1 MKHMA
6 HMVAIS
12 PDMARPGKSGKM
24 QALANILVLLSV
36 LAVAAQPARAGERVP
51 ARVVSIN
58 LCSDV
63 LALELADPGTVKSV
77 FRVAAD
83 PEDSPVAEIA
93 ATLSLNNAAAEE
105 ILAMKPDLVLAH
117 RYSSPFTLAML
128 ARAHVP
134 VVQVKDAATFEDVR
148 DNVRTVAAALG
159 RPERGEAWIAR
170 FDAALAASR
179 RRPPARPIRAVIYQ
193 DLGGAA
199 ASGTVLGALLDHAG
213 FENVVKANA
222 TGSFVNLS
230 IEDLIARRPDFV
242 AVGIYRAHEPSLAH
256 ALLDHPA
263 LRDYVARYARAIGL
277 PARLWTC
284 GTPFVTGIADR
295 LAAARD
301 RFAAGRVD

>member
-1 MKHMA
+1 MA
-6 HMVAIS
+6 AIS

-24 QALANILVLLSV
+24 KPVANVLALLSL
-36 LAVAAQPARAGERVP
+36 LAFFAEPVRAGEKVP

-58 LCSDV
+58 LCADV

-83 PEDSPVAEIA
+83 PEDSPVAGIA
-93 ATLSLNNAAAEE
+93 AALPLNNAAAEE

-117 RYSSPFTLAML
+117 RYSSPFTLALL

-134 VVQVKDAATFEDVR
+134 VVEVKDAAGFDDIR
-148 DNVRTVAAALG
+148 DNIRTVAAALG

-179 RRPPARPIRAVIYQ
+179 RPAPAHPIRAVIYQ

-199 ASGTVLGALLDHAG
+199 ASGTILGALLDHAG
-213 FENVVKANA
+213 FENVVEANA
-222 TGSFVNLS
+222 SGGFVNLS
-230 IEDLIARRPDFV
+230 IEELIARRPDFV
-242 AVGIYRAHEPSLAH
+242 AVGIYRVREPSLAH

-263 LRDYVARYARAIGL
+263 LRDYVARYARAVDL

-284 GTPFVTGIADR
+284 GTPFVTGIAER

-301 RFAAGRVD
+301 RFAAGRVE

>member
-1 MKHMA
+1 
-6 HMVAIS
+6 
-12 PDMARPGKSGKM
+12 M
-24 QALANILVLLSV
+24 QALATFLTLLSV
-36 LAVAAQPARAGERVP
+36 LALFAGPVRAGEKVP

-58 LCSDV
+58 LCADV

-83 PEDSPVAEIA
+83 PADSPVADIA
-93 ATLSLNNAAAEE
+93 ATLPLNNAAAEE
-105 ILAMKPDLVLAH
+105 ILAMRPDLVLAH
-117 RYSSPFTLAML
+117 RYSSPFTLALL

-134 VVQVKDAATFEDVR
+134 VVEVKDAAGFDDIR

-179 RRPPARPIRAVIYQ
+179 RPAPAQPIRAVIYQ

-199 ASGTVLGALLDHAG
+199 ASGTILGALLDHAG
-213 FENVVKANA
+213 FENVVEANA
-222 TGSFVNLS
+222 SGGFVNLS
-230 IEDLIARRPDFV
+230 IEELIARRPDFV

-263 LRDYVARYARAIGL
+263 LRDYVARYARAVDL

-301 RFAAGRVD
+301 GFAAGRVE